1 MFPPRG
7 RVCHARPHIS
17 STPPLIT
24 KRSQSN
30 GPREWITSFFSAG
43 VGATA
48 MHLIVEHWPR
58 LKQFIA
64 QLLLSS

>member
-1 MFPPRG
+1 M
-7 RVCHARPHIS
+7 S

-24 KRSQSN
+24 KKSQPN

-48 MHLIVEHWPR
+48 MHLVVEHWPR
-58 LKQFIA
+58 IKQFIA